1 MGIIIDYTSQRI
13 CDSEKSMYVEY
24 LAQHLNNYSIQA
36 FIITSRIWLKEG
48 KFGFEVKAFLWRI
61 IMFELF
67 FNKEGLSHLS
77 KYCEKMKE
85 DGSEERPLEGQRQL
99 SRGGRIRGRF
109 SEDGESGS

>member
-67 FNKEGLSHLS
+67 FNKEGLSIS
-77 KYCEKMKE
+77 ANTAK
-85 DGSEERPLEGQRQL
+85 R
-99 SRGGRIRGRF
+99 
-109 SEDGESGS
+109 